1 MFPHGNPT
9 QTHMLGGSEL
19 SQLSCLSSSK
29 VPWDT
34 LPHGG
39 SPHMRLVHLL
49 IVQLAEQQHTRL
61 CEQHRDALRRRITS
75 WTSWE
80 GFWQNGSQYRKNT
93 CCFSRKFMLHHR
105 KEKQMAFNSVKLEA
119 AFTLLFR
126 EGLCCLGPVAME
138 CQQPHL
144 TSRTL
149 GDCKELT
156 VIKFF
161 CPRFI

>member
-1 MFPHGNPT
+1 
-9 QTHMLGGSEL
+9 
-19 SQLSCLSSSK
+19 
-29 VPWDT
+29 V
-34 LPHGG
+34 
-39 SPHMRLVHLL
+39 RLANLL
-49 IVQLAEQQHTRL
+49 IMQLGEQQHPRL
-61 CEQHRDALRRRITS
+61 RGQHRDALGLRLVS
-75 WTSWE
+75 WTYWE
-80 GFWQNGSQYRKNT
+80 GFCQNGFQYRKNA
-93 CCFSRKFMLHHR
+93 CCFSRKFLLHHR
-105 KEKQMAFNSVKLEA
+105 KEKQMASNSVKLEA
-119 AFTLLFR
+119 AFTLLFQ